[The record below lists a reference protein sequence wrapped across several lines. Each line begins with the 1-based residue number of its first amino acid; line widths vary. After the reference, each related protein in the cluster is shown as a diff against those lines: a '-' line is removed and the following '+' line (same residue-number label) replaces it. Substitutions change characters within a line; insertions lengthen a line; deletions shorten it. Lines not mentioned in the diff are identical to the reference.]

1 MDIHFAQGWSFQ
13 LPMIVLFLGS
23 VLLGVLIA
31 GFLHGTLSLKNFF
44 INLKKA
50 ERVKRQ
56 NKNNH
61 QSEGLLEEA
70 ENFLACGHVSKAVAA
85 YKKILNM
92 SPSHVRILVQLGNIA
107 REEGNV
113 ERALKLHLRAVEIA
127 PENLNVLYGLAEDYC
142 VKAIPKKEMEVLEK
156 ISEFDRRSPRV
167 IYRMREVYLKS
178 EDWVSAVEVQRKLV
192 VRIEGR
198 EQKEKEKRM
207 LGQYIYKSGARYFN
221 NDNFELAITEFKRAL
236 RENAQCLSAHIRLG
250 DAYLKTGDRKGAL
263 KSWKKG
269 YANTKSMACM
279 MRMEEVYR
287 DLGQVGEMIKEY
299 KEAIRNSKNRPSEIL
314 IMLLGV
320 LCLEEKTPQE
330 TIRVIEENTDSEKAI
345 ISSLILGDAYKQDHN
360 ETKSKKALENATRQ
374 VKRAMFNFKCGACGK
389 ISDKWTDHCSACN
402 TFDAMGCFLGISS
415 GQRFL
420 IDQF

>member
-1 MDIHFAQGWSFQ
+1 MDIHFAQGWSLQ

-31 GFLHGTLSLKNFF
+31 GFLHGTLSLKKFF

-50 ERVKRQ
+50 GRVKRQ

-61 QSEGLLEEA
+61 RSERLLEEA
-70 ENFLACGHVSKAVAA
+70 ENFLACGYVSKAVAA
-85 YKKILNM
+85 YEKILNM
-92 SPSHVRILVQLGNIA
+92 SPSHVHVLVQLGNIA
-107 REEGNV
+107 
-113 ERALKLHLRAVEIA
+113 RALKLHLRAVEIA

-142 VKAIPKKEMEVLEK
+142 AKAIPKKEMEVLKK
-156 ISEFDRRSPRV
+156 ILEFDRRSPRV
-167 IYRMREVYLKS
+167 LYRMREVYLKS
-178 EDWVSAVEVQRKLV
+178 EDWASAVEVQRKLV
-192 VRIEGR
+192 VRVEGR
-198 EQKEKEKRM
+198 EKKEKEKRM

-236 RENAQCLSAHIRLG
+236 RENAQCLSAHILLG

-263 KSWKKG
+263 KSWEKG

-287 DLGQVGEMIKEY
+287 DLGQAGEMIKEY
-299 KEAIRNSKNRPSEIL
+299 KEAVSNLKNGPSEIL

-320 LCLEEKTPQE
+320 LCLEEKIPQE

-345 ISSLILGDAYKQDHN
+345 IPSLILGDAYKQDHN
-360 ETKSKKALENATRQ
+360 ETKSKKALENAT
-374 VKRAMFNFKCGACGK
+374 NFKCGACGK
-389 ISDKWTDHCSACN
+389 ISGKWTDNCSACN
-402 TFDAMGCFLGISS
+402 TFDAMECFLGISS
-415 GQRFL
+415 G
-420 IDQF
+420 

>member
-1 MDIHFAQGWSFQ
+1 MSFKSIITFLFFTLLLVYFSFLNPHEVDIHFAQGWSLQ

-31 GFLHGTLSLKNFF
+31 GFLHGTLSLKKFF

-50 ERVKRQ
+50 GRVKRQ

-61 QSEGLLEEA
+61 RSERLLEEA
-70 ENFLACGHVSKAVAA
+70 ENFLACGYVSKAVAA
-85 YKKILNM
+85 YEKILNM
-92 SPSHVRILVQLGNIA
+92 SPSHVHVLVQLGNIA

-113 ERALKLHLRAVEIA
+113 DRALKLHLRAVEIA

-142 VKAIPKKEMEVLEK
+142 AKAIPKKEMEVLKK
-156 ISEFDRRSPRV
+156 ILEFDRRSPRV
-167 IYRMREVYLKS
+167 LYRIREVYLKS
-178 EDWVSAVEVQRKLV
+178 EDWASAVEVQRKLV
-192 VRIEGR
+192 VRVEGR
-198 EQKEKEKRM
+198 EKKEKEKRM

-236 RENAQCLSAHIRLG
+236 RENAQCLSAHILLG

-269 YANTKSMACM
+269 YASTKSMACM

-299 KEAIRNSKNRPSEIL
+299 KEAVSNSKNGASEIL

-320 LCLEEKTPQE
+320 ICLEEKTAQE
-330 TIRVIEENTDSEKAI
+330 TIRVI
-345 ISSLILGDAYKQDHN
+345 
-360 ETKSKKALENATRQ
+360 
-374 VKRAMFNFKCGACGK
+374 
-389 ISDKWTDHCSACN
+389 
-402 TFDAMGCFLGISS
+402 
-415 GQRFL
+415 
-420 IDQF
+420 

>member
-1 MDIHFAQGWSFQ
+1 MDIHFAQGWSLQ

-31 GFLHGTLSLKNFF
+31 GFLHGTLSLKKFF

-50 ERVKRQ
+50 GRAKRQ

-61 QSEGLLEEA
+61 RSERLLEEA
-70 ENFLACGHVSKAVAA
+70 ENFLACGYVSKAVAA
-85 YKKILNM
+85 YEKILNM
-92 SPSHVRILVQLGNIA
+92 SPSHVHVLVQLGNIA

-113 ERALKLHLRAVEIA
+113 DRALKLHLSAVEIA
-127 PENLNVLYGLAEDYC
+127 PENLNVLYGLADDYC
-142 VKAIPKKEMEVLEK
+142 AKAIPKKEMEVLKK
-156 ISEFDRRSPRV
+156 ILEFDRRSPRV
-167 IYRMREVYLKS
+167 LCRMREVYLKL
-178 EDWVSAVEVQRKLV
+178 EDWASAVEVQRKLV

-198 EQKEKEKRM
+198 EKKEKEKRM

-236 RENAQCLSAHIRLG
+236 RENAQCLSAHILLG

-287 DLGQVGEMIKEY
+287 DLGQVREMTQEY
-299 KEAIRNSKNRPSEIL
+299 KEALRNSENGPSEIL

-345 ISSLILGDAYKQDHN
+345 IPSLILADAYKQDHN
-360 ETKSKKALENATRQ
+360 ETKYKKALENATRQ

-389 ISDKWTDHCSACN
+389 ISGKWTDHCSACN
-402 TFDAMGCFLGISS
+402 TFDAMGCFVGISS
-415 GQRFL
+415 G
-420 IDQF
+420 

>member
-1 MDIHFAQGWSFQ
+1 VGIHFAQGWSLQ

-31 GFLHGTLSLKNFF
+31 GFLHGSLSLKKFF
-44 INLKKA
+44 INLKKVG
-50 ERVKRQ
+50 RIKRQ

-61 QSEGLLEEA
+61 RSERLLEEA
-70 ENFLACGHVSKAVAA
+70 ENFLACGYVSKAVAV
-85 YKKILNM
+85 YEKILNM
-92 SPSHVRILVQLGNIA
+92 SPSHVHVLAQLGNIA

-127 PENLNVLYGLAEDYC
+127 PENLNVLYGLAEDYGA
-142 VKAIPKKEMEVLEK
+142 KAIPKKEMEVLKK
-156 ISEFDRRSPRV
+156 ILEFDRRSPRV
-167 IYRMREVYLKS
+167 LCRMREVYLKL

-198 EQKEKEKRM
+198 EKKEKEKRM
-207 LGQYIYKSGARYFN
+207 LGQYIYKSGVRYFN

-236 RENAQCLSAHIRLG
+236 RENVQCLSAHILLG

-287 DLGQVGEMIKEY
+287 DLGQVGEMVKEY
-299 KEAIRNSKNRPSEIL
+299 KEALRNSKNGPSEIL
-314 IMLLGV
+314 IMQLGV
-320 LCLEEKTPQE
+320 LCLEEKIPQE
-330 TIRVIEENTDSEKAI
+330 IIRVIEENTDSEKAI
-345 ISSLILGDAYKQDHN
+345 IPSLILGDAYKQDHN

-374 VKRAMFNFKCGACGK
+374 VKRAIFNFKCNTCGK
-389 ISDKWTDHCSACN
+389 VSDKWTDHCLACN
-402 TFDAMGCFLGISS
+402 TFDAMECFLGITS
-415 GQRFL
+415 G
-420 IDQF
+420 

>member
-1 MDIHFAQGWSFQ
+1 VDIHFAQGWSFQ

-50 ERVKRQ
+50 GRVKRQ

-61 QSEGLLEEA
+61 LSERLFEEA
-70 ENFLACGHVSKAVAA
+70 ENFLACGYVSKAVAA
-85 YKKILNM
+85 YEKILNT
-92 SPSHVRILVQLGNIA
+92 SPNHVRILAQLGNIA

-113 ERALKLHLRAVEIA
+113 ERALTLHLRAVEIA
-127 PENLNVLYGLAEDYC
+127 PENLGVLYGLAEDYC
-142 VKAIPKKEMEVLEK
+142 ARANPEKELGVLKKIL
-156 ISEFDRRSPRV
+156 EFDRRSPRV
-167 IYRMREVYLKS
+167 LCRMREVYLKS
-178 EDWVSAVEVQRKLV
+178 EDWVSVVEVQRKLV
-192 VRIEGR
+192 ARIKGR
-198 EQKEKEKRM
+198 EKKEKEKRM
-207 LGQYIYKSGARYFN
+207 LGQYIYKSGARYFK

-236 RENAQCLSAHIRLG
+236 RENAQCLSAYILLG
-250 DAYLKTGDRKGAL
+250 DAYLETGDRKGAL

-269 YANTKSMACM
+269 YANTQSITCM
-279 MRMEEVYR
+279 MRMEDAYR
-287 DLGQVGEMIKEY
+287 DLGQVGGMIKEY
-299 KEAIRNSKNRPSEIL
+299 KEAIRNSKNGPREIL

-345 ISSLILGDAYKQDHN
+345 IPSLILGDAYKQDHN
-360 ETKSKKALENATRQ
+360 ETKSKKELENATRQ
-374 VKRAMFNFKCGACGK
+374 VKRAMFNFKCDACSK

-402 TFDAMGCFLGISS
+402 TFDAMGCFLGIIPGKS
-415 GQRFL
+415 F
-420 IDQF
+420 